1 MTLDSIPVNPGLRG
15 GQVFEVYNEAA
26 FLHFLAVERLR
37 AERSHR
43 FLFLVLVTIQRS
55 PGRNAKLTNDTSA
68 ALFRGL
74 GASVREVDF
83 VGWYQEGQV
92 PAAVLVQGVKPS
104 DGGAAPSIAGR
115 VRDELKKGLTVTEL
129 KNLRVRVVRLGGTTK
144 VRFP

>member
-1 MTLDSIPVNPGLRG
+1 MTLDSIPVQTGFRG
-15 GQVFEVYNEAA
+15 GHIYQVYNEAA

-74 GASVREVDF
+74 GASIREVDF

-104 DGGAAPSIAGR
+104 DGVASPSIAGR
-115 VRDELKKGLTVTEL
+115 VRDELKKVLTAAEL
-129 KNLRVRVVRLGGTTK
+129 KNLRVRVVRLGGITK
-144 VRFP
+144 MRFP